1 MTNSNEKMSTS
12 TYLLTLGKT
21 GTGEKPQN
29 CDPAVSVGK
38 SVYHSI
44 TQQDKWDLHQKL
56 EHDCISVE
64 LHRAFSA

>member
-44 TQQDKWDLHQKL
+44 TQQDK
-56 EHDCISVE
+56 
-64 LHRAFSA
+64 